1 MSDITLAGITLPGD
15 LFWSDEFSATLVG
28 QARRYT
34 LTGALVIQESV
45 LQTGRLITLET
56 TQEGPTWVAPVRL
69 DTLRQLRALEADPDE
84 APFALV
90 LPEHNTDTRSFNVV
104 FRRGDGAPIEARPL
118 RFASPAIDTD
128 LFAITLRL
136 IQVD

>member
-15 LFWSDEFSATLVG
+15 LFWSDEFSDTLVG
-28 QARRYT
+28 QARKYS
-34 LTGALVIQESV
+34 LTGALIIQESV
-45 LQTGRLITLET
+45 RQAGRAITLET
-56 TQEGPTWVAPVRL
+56 TQYRDTWVAPVRL
-69 DTLRQLRALEADPDE
+69 DTLRLLQALEADPDE

-90 LPEHNTDTRSFNVV
+90 LPDHNAGTRTFNVA
-104 FRRGDGAPIEARPL
+104 FRRGDGQPIEARPTK
-118 RFASPAIDTD
+118 FASPAIDTD

>member
-28 QARRYT
+28 QARKYS
-34 LTGALVIQESV
+34 LTGALIIQESV
-45 LQTGRLITLET
+45 LQAGRSITLET
-56 TQEGPTWVAPVRL
+56 TQEGDAWVAPIRL
-69 DTLRQLRALEADPDE
+69 DTLRLLQQLEADPDE

-90 LPEHNTDTRSFNVV
+90 LPAHNTGTRTFNVA
-104 FRRGDGAPIEARPL
+104 FRRGDGAPIEARPI
-118 RFASPAIDTD
+118 RFAAPAIDTD
-128 LFAITLRL
+128 FFAITLRL

>member
-1 MSDITLAGITLPGD
+1 MSDIILAGITLPGD

-28 QARRYT
+28 QARKYS
-34 LTGALVIQESV
+34 LTGALIIQESV
-45 LQTGRLITLET
+45 AQAGRLITLET
-56 TQEGPTWVAPVRL
+56 TQEGDSWVAPVRL
-69 DTLRQLRALEADPDE
+69 DTLRLLRELEADPDE
-84 APFALV
+84 APFTLV
-90 LPEHNTDTRSFNVV
+90 LPEHNTGTRSFNVA
-104 FRRGDGAPIEARPL
+104 FRRGDGAPIEARPI